1 MLDLDIHPR
10 EELLYLPP
18 DDVDVVENVE
28 LHHLRQPVKG
38 EIGIDKPDQD
48 ASHSRDETPCFI
60 AKLKIL
66 YVLVIKLI
74 YLHIA

>member
-1 MLDLDIHPR
+1 LNIHPR

-28 LHHLRQPVKG
+28 LHHLCQPVKG

-48 ASHSRDETPCFI
+48 VSIEGMKHPASS
-60 AKLKIL
+60 LS
-66 YVLVIKLI
+66 
-74 YLHIA
+74 